1 MYHGEWFCGS
11 VAFVSTF
18 EAKAYPFYGT
28 QWHPEKNGF
37 VSQKRFLITHTHTP
51 SPVRH
56 TRYICDAPYR
66 EGAVCLL
73 GTPEQEWTPKE
84 AIPHSAMAVRA
95 MQSLRPRRW

>member
-51 SPVRH
+51 AINTHTPAINEGGTWSIRTCPVLYGDWAATCDMITGSLHSLSP
-56 TRYICDAPYR
+56 A
-66 EGAVCLL
+66 
-73 GTPEQEWTPKE
+73 
-84 AIPHSAMAVRA
+84 
-95 MQSLRPRRW
+95 